1 MSPKLPPPAPVSW
14 SENRYSEAQMLA
26 MYHQGR
32 REAFEEAV
40 KVCDVT
46 PPEPFR
52 ASIEAAYAIRALAE
66 KEPK

>member
-1 MSPKLPPPAPVSW
+1 MSLKLPPPAPVSW

-32 REAFEEAV
+32 RDTLEEVAQWLV
-40 KVCDVT
+40 NYGY
-46 PPEPFR
+46 PYG
-52 ASIEAAYAIRALAE
+52 AQHIRSLAE

>member
-32 REAFEEAV
+32 RDAFEEVMQWLRKHGWLLA
-40 KVCDVT
+40 T
-46 PPEPFR
+46 GG
-52 ASIEAAYAIRALAE
+52 IRALAE
-66 KEPK
+66 NDPK